1 MSTDIL
7 SYPVFSGDK
16 ELAIACMS
24 YGGRNISV
32 FKHDRHSIIM
42 YGASEEKKNMLSIII
57 TKFLTR
63 GKHSVLIPGR
73 RNAHESLL

>member
-16 ELAIACMS
+16 ELAITCMS
-24 YGGRNISV
+24 YSGRNISV

-42 YGASEEKKNMLSIII
+42 YGASEEKEKYVINYIYKIS
-57 TKFLTR
+57 
-63 GKHSVLIPGR
+63 
-73 RNAHESLL
+73 